1 MGSTL
6 QQGQGRLAVGA
17 VVGALACTVF
27 AIGVLSD
34 DGAERDPSELGAVE
48 PVPPASHSAGPTVTT
63 SASASSEAESTTATT
78 ASTTTTTT
86 TATTTTT
93 TTAKTTTTTTRR
105 TTTTTPRRT
114 TTTTTTTQCHS
125 LICIG

>member
-17 VVGALACTVF
+17 VVGALACTLF

-78 ASTTTTTT
+78 T

-93 TTAKTTTTTTRR
+93 TTAKPRLR
-105 TTTTTPRRT
+105 PPVGPPRRRRVGLPLRRPRRSVT
-114 TTTTTTTQCHS
+114 R
-125 LICIG
+125 